1 MKYKTV
7 RKIKKKPIIILSII
21 VIFIIALIS
30 LILYINHINKDSYK
44 LEKIGYN
51 KDEITL
57 ILKRNKT
64 EINDILKKKY
74 DKNIP
79 LLLKEKYILYKNLD
93 SDLDY
98 IKDNKLDKLTHVVS
112 IVNVK
117 ANYDHY
123 DEDII
128 KKTDTS
134 KGNLMLVNKFNYLD
148 STYVPND
155 ITNIP
160 LTYAFSDNQATK
172 EVLSAFKN
180 MWQKAKSENLNL
192 IVNSSYRDYESQENV
207 WNNYEAR
214 NGEEYADSIAAR
226 PGYSEHQTGL
236 ALDIITYGA
245 NKNTFEDT
253 DEFKWLQ
260 KNAHKY
266 GFILRYPKDKE
277 DITGYEYES
286 WHYRYVGVEAAT
298 EIHNKKITYDEY
310 YAYYVGE

>member
-21 VIFIIALIS
+21 VIFIIAFIS

-79 LLLKEKYILYKNLD
+79 LLLKEKYFLYKNLD
-93 SDLDY
+93 SYLNY
-98 IKDNKLDKLTHVVS
+98 IKDNKSDKLTHVVS

-123 DEDII
+123 DEDIV

-134 KGNLMLVNKFNYLD
+134 KGILMLVNKFNYLD
-148 STYVPND
+148 NTYVPND

-207 WNNYEAR
+207 WNNY
-214 NGEEYADSIAAR
+214 
-226 PGYSEHQTGL
+226 
-236 ALDIITYGA
+236 
-245 NKNTFEDT
+245 
-253 DEFKWLQ
+253 
-260 KNAHKY
+260 
-266 GFILRYPKDKE
+266 
-277 DITGYEYES
+277 
-286 WHYRYVGVEAAT
+286 
-298 EIHNKKITYDEY
+298 
-310 YAYYVGE
+310 